1 MNIQEY
7 VDIVRRRG
15 WIIALVAVV
24 TAVSALGFS
33 LVQPEV
39 YRSSVKVGIQGR
51 TDFGAA
57 QTVKM
62 LLDSYVAFMYRR
74 PIAQRIIEQLDL
86 YYTPDDLKS
95 NVTIASDSQDM
106 TIQIDVDDHDG
117 ELANRIAKAWAS
129 ELVKWRQQQNKEQL
143 KPDRVFATIL
153 EEPTYRLLRPKKLIN
168 TAAGGIFGLLLGA
181 LVVVGVEWLNA
192 GLIQSASELER
203 KTGMTVMGVIPP
215 TSQTKK

>member
-1 MNIQEY
+1 MSIQDY

-15 WIIALVAVV
+15 WIIILVAAI
-24 TAVSALGFS
+24 TAASALGFS

-39 YRSSVKVGIQGR
+39 YRSSVKIGIQGR

-74 PIAQRIIEQLDL
+74 PVAQQVIEELDL
-86 YYTPDDLKS
+86 YYTPDELKS

-129 ELVKWRQQQNKEQL
+129 ELVEWRQQQNEEQL

-181 LVVVGVEWLNA
+181 LTVVGLEWLNA
-192 GLIQSASELER
+192 GLIQSANELEQ
-203 KTGMTVMGVIPP
+203 KTGLTVMGIIPP
-215 TSQTKK
+215 KPSRH

>member
-1 MNIQEY
+1 VSIQDY

-15 WIIALVAVV
+15 WIIILVAAI
-24 TAVSALGFS
+24 TAASALGFS

-39 YRSSVKVGIQGR
+39 YRSSVKIGIQGR

-74 PIAQRIIEQLDL
+74 PVAQQVIEELDL
-86 YYTPDDLKS
+86 YYTPDELKS

-129 ELVKWRQQQNKEQL
+129 ELVEWRQQQNEEQL

-181 LVVVGVEWLNA
+181 LTVVGLEWLNA
-192 GLIQSASELER
+192 GLIQSANELEQ
-203 KTGMTVMGVIPP
+203 KTGLTVMGIIPP
-215 TSQTKK
+215 KPSRH